1 MELAGLKP
9 LILPADPPLP
19 LDNFG
24 VAPNSLMVLAH
35 ELSEMRDM
43 ASWARWV
50 AP

>member
-9 LILPADPPLP
+9 LILPDPPLP
-19 LDNFG
+19 LDSFG

-43 ASWARWV
+43 AS
-50 AP
+50 